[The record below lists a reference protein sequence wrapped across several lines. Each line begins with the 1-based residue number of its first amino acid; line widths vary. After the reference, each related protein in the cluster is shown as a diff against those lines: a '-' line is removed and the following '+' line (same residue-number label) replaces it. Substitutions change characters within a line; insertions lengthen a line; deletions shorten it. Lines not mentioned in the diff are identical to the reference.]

1 MQKAEEDEDD
11 SIRRSGWL
19 EDADVRLAGGRSGSA
34 RGRLHGCPALC
45 QRTRPSYTENGPR
58 EKRGR
63 CVHRPLAF
71 TKCRL
76 LASGVLEDVEAVVH
90 VACGDVLLAV
100 SLEHL
105 HAPEVVAAL
114 VDEVPDL
121 GQLAT
126 LDLHYPEAASVVGE
140 VDEIPTHVRRGGF
153 VHRQVTGAGCMRRV
167 VSLGDGVG

>member
-34 RGRLHGCPALC
+34 RGRLHGWPALC

-105 HAPEVVAAL
+105 HAPEVIAPL
-114 VDEVPDL
+114 VDEVSHLD
-121 GQLAT
+121 QLTT
-126 LDLHYPEAASVVGE
+126 LDLRDAESARIVGE
-140 VDEIPTHVRRGGF
+140 VSEVPAHLGRRNLVRR
-153 VHRQVTGAGCMRRV
+153 H
-167 VSLGDGVG
+167 